1 METFSVEF
9 QDGFVGMEIRNRRAT
24 KHGCM
29 VRKFHLSKDGNVG
42 QAQATNMIKRY
53 MPLLS
58 VNGIDLTCKPFREC
72 LELIKS
78 ASRPMTIQFG
88 SKIDKK
94 DLPSGAFRNAL
105 RRSKLLSGKNNMLG
119 LAKQLKISTQN
130 QESESGLS
138 GQQRNTCTG
147 EERDTNTKGR
157 GTGLQTLQNE
167 NTIDSIDDM
176 LAVDKDDWVGLVISR
191 KRFFNEQAKNLESE
205 MLIRL
210 CHICSKVD
218 RFTSALHRFLHRRCS
233 KCGHEFGDF
242 IPKTVLETAAFGRAA
257 PVTSPQK
264 HLDKRS
270 NMELEVLAATYG
282 IAFYPPG
289 TIDVTEEVRGII
301 NESSKKMLH
310 LEKGTNIMKKLNVE
324 VDPAPGSDKCLH
336 IRCCRCHFFL

>member
-1 METFSVEF
+1 MGNQQPMLDWSIRLQIGLSFIQQKPSNRSICMETFNVEF

-29 VRKFHLSKDGNVG
+29 VRKFHLNKDGNVG
-42 QAQATNMIKRY
+42 QAQATNIIKRY

-58 VNGIDLTCKPFREC
+58 VNGIDLTCKPFQEC

-88 SKIDKK
+88 SKIDKR
-94 DLPSGAFRNAL
+94 DLPSGAFRSAL
-105 RRSKLLSGKNNMLG
+105 RRNKLLSGKNSMLG
-119 LAKQLKISTQN
+119 LAKQLKTSAQN
-130 QESESGLS
+130 QVGEGGLS
-138 GQQRNTCTG
+138 GQ
-147 EERDTNTKGR
+147 TKCIHSREKHGTKIKER
-157 GTGLQTLQNE
+157 GTRLQTLRNE

-191 KRFFNEQAKNLESE
+191 KRFFNEQAKNLENE

-218 RFTSALHRFLHRRCS
+218 RFTSALHRFLHRMCS

-242 IPKTVLETAAFGRAA
+242 IPKTVLDTAAFGKAA

-264 HLDKRS
+264 HLNKRS

-282 IAFYPPG
+282 IARYPPG
-289 TIDVTEEVRGII
+289 TIDVTEGIRNII
-301 NESSKKMLH
+301 NESSQKML
-310 LEKGTNIMKKLNVE
+310 L
-324 VDPAPGSDKCLH
+324 
-336 IRCCRCHFFL
+336 